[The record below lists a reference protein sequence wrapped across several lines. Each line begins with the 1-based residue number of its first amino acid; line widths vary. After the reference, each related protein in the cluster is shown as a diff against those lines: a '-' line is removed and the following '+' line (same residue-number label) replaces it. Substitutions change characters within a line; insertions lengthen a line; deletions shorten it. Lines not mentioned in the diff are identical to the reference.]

1 MSPELPL
8 AEFLILALILRV
20 KIRRMSQALADAIIR
35 DNHHEGTGVKV
46 HLPVLA
52 LVLREHLLAI
62 LLQLFLVTLKVGV
75 LDILSVRRLV
85 FLVLSLAKTIY
96 HDLACLVLLVSELG
110 LEVEFSIFLLFL
122 FFSVFF
128 YKLGFPLLNLLGCS
142 V

>member
-35 DNHHEGTGVKV
+35 DNHHERTGVKV

-62 LLQLFLVTLKVGV
+62 LL
-75 LDILSVRRLV
+75 
-85 FLVLSLAKTIY
+85 
-96 HDLACLVLLVSELG
+96 
-110 LEVEFSIFLLFL
+110 
-122 FFSVFF
+122 
-128 YKLGFPLLNLLGCS
+128 
-142 V
+142 